1 MEHTDYTIAS
11 VNTVYITVVYSADF
25 SKVSTIVTA
34 HEYSPTDIG
43 YSDTHNTIPL
53 GVYVK
58 KKAVQIATCLNFERS
73 EVELSSSHMHVL
85 GILLE

>member
-1 MEHTDYTIAS
+1 M
-11 VNTVYITVVYSADF
+11 YITVVCSADF

-34 HEYSPTDIG
+34 HEYSPTDIE
-43 YSDTHNTIPL
+43 YSDTTHNIVPL

-58 KKAVQIATCLNFERS
+58 KKAAQIATRLNFERS

-85 GILLE
+85 GII